1 VTLNE
6 LKPQGHGAGAPPAN
20 GRGLRIA
27 AVADLHCARTS
38 RGKLR
43 PLFATMAGEA
53 EVLLLGGDLT
63 DYGLPEE
70 ARILA
75 EEIRE
80 ASPSHVIAVLG
91 NHDYHSDKPEEI
103 KEILI
108 GAGIQVLDGDVV
120 EVKGVGFAGVK
131 GFMGG
136 FGKRMLQAWG
146 EPTIK
151 AIVREAMEEALKL
164 ESALASLKTPQRVV
178 LLHYSP
184 VGATCA
190 GEAPEIHPFLGSSRL
205 EEALQHQKV
214 TAVFH
219 GHAHDGSPEGRT
231 AGDVP
236 VYNVALPL
244 LKKLHPKR
252 PPFRSFELHPR
263 GERGK

>member
-1 VTLNE
+1 MNE
-6 LKPQGHGAGAPPAN
+6 VKAHGTGTAPAATN

-27 AVADLHCARTS
+27 AVADVHCARTS

-43 PLFATMAGEA
+43 PLFSRMAEDA

-70 ARILA
+70 ARILS

-91 NHDYHSDKPEEI
+91 NHDYHSDKAEEI

-108 GAGIQVLDGDVV
+108 GAGIKVLDGDVV

-136 FGKRMLQAWG
+136 FDKRMLQAWG

-151 AIVREAMEEALKL
+151 LIVREAMEEALKL
-164 ESALASLKTPQRVV
+164 ESALASLKTSQRIV
-178 LLHYSP
+178 LMHYSP
-184 VGATCA
+184 VSATCV
-190 GEAPEIHPFLGSSRL
+190 GEPPEIHPFLGSSRL
-205 EEALQHQKV
+205 EEAFHRQKV

-219 GHAHDGSPEGRT
+219 GHAHHGTAEGKA

-244 LKKLHPKR
+244 LKRLHPKR
-252 PPFRSFELHPR
+252 PPFRTFDLHPR
-263 GERGK
+263 GEREK

>member
-1 VTLNE
+1 MNE
-6 LKPQGHGAGAPPAN
+6 VKAQGTGTATAAAN

-27 AVADLHCARTS
+27 AVADVHCARTS

-43 PLFATMAGEA
+43 PLFTRMAEEA

-70 ARILA
+70 ARILT
-75 EEIRE
+75 EELKE
-80 ASPSHVIAVLG
+80 AGSSQVIAVLG
-91 NHDYHSDKPEEI
+91 NHDFHSDKAEEI

-108 GAGIQVLDGDVV
+108 GAGVRVLDGDVV

-136 FGKRMLQAWG
+136 FDRRMLQAWG
-146 EPTIK
+146 EPTIRL
-151 AIVREAMEEALKL
+151 IVRESMEEALKL
-164 ESALASLKTPQRVV
+164 ESALASLKTSQRVV

-184 VGATCA
+184 ISATCA
-190 GEAPEIHPFLGSSRL
+190 GEPLEIHPFLGSSRL
-205 EEALQHQKV
+205 VEPLHRHKV

-219 GHAHDGSPEGRT
+219 GHAHHGAAEGR
-231 AGDVP
+231 AEGDVP

-244 LKKLHPKR
+244 LKRLHPKR
-252 PPFRSFELHPR
+252 PPFRTFELHPR
-263 GERGK
+263 GEREK